1 MLFGGYQVLSVCSS
15 WRVGNG
21 VDAGDE
27 FYFTIMVWL
36 FVSSF
41 RKRKGAEQHE
51 KQTQRSER
59 GVFFF
64 FFFIIYFFF
73 LFVHML
79 NEDMYVD
86 QLFFLLFFFF
96 SGALEFTQRRIR
108 ARFLPRNKIAW
119 VLRVRIAYREAPVS
133 EWHNVI

>member
-73 LFVHML
+73 LFVLML

-96 SGALEFTQRRIR
+96 I
-108 ARFLPRNKIAW
+108 I
-119 VLRVRIAYREAPVS
+119 
-133 EWHNVI
+133 